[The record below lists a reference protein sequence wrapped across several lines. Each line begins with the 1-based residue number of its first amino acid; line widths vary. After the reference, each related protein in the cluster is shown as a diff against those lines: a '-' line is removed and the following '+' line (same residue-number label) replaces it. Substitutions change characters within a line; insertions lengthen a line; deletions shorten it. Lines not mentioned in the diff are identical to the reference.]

1 MFRFPQKP
9 SFMYSALALLVLVVL
24 TVFASNVFAKTYI
37 EGVRIWQ
44 APDNT
49 RLVFDLSHRVSHDL
63 FTMKSPNRIVID
75 LKNTTLL
82 TPISKLNIGENNEL
96 LRGVRTAKRN
106 KNDLRIVLDLKKSVN
121 PKSFVLSPN
130 KDYGHRLVL
139 DLFNNKHKS
148 KKRKPKIKRFLGNSP
163 RDVII
168 AIDAGHGGDDPG
180 AIGYRGTKE
189 KKVVLQVAKKL
200 ARKINQQKGMKAV
213 LVRKGDYFIGLGKR
227 VEIARQ
233 VQADLFISLH
243 ADAFRTKKA
252 KGSSVYVLS
261 DNGASSEAAGWLA
274 NKENNSD
281 LIGGVSLGDKDDLL
295 KLVLV
300 DMVKNSTLEDSH
312 RVAKQVLRKLKGVN
326 SLHKNHVEKAGFR
339 VLKAPDMPSILIEMA
354 FISNPREEARLR
366 SGNYQKKMSKAILRG
381 VQSYFKTN
389 APPGTKLALMNRHQ
403 QQQQHKIASGE
414 TLSHIAK
421 QYHVSIKG
429 IRIANNLSSDKIKIG
444 KILRIPVI

>member
-1 MFRFPQKP
+1 MFKLRLFFFVL
-9 SFMYSALALLVLVVL
+9 SF
-24 TVFASNVFAKTYI
+24 FAFAQSGYAKTFI

-49 RLVFDLSHRVSHDL
+49 RLVFDLSKRVTHDL

-75 LKNTTLL
+75 LKNTSLIASL
-82 TPISKLNIGENNEL
+82 SNLQLDGNDSL
-96 LRGVRTAKRN
+96 LRGVRAAKRN
-106 KNDLRIVLDLKKSVN
+106 KNDLRIVLDLKKAVQ

-139 DLFNNKHKS
+139 DLFNKKHTRKKS
-148 KKRKPKIKRFLGNSP
+148 KPKIRRFNVNKP

-189 KKVVLQVAKKL
+189 KKIVLQVAKKL
-200 ARKINQQKGMKAV
+200 AKKINKQHGMKAI
-213 LVRKGDYFIGLGKR
+213 LIRKGDYYVGLGKR
-227 VEIARQ
+227 VEIARD

-281 LIGGVSLGDKDDLL
+281 LIGGVSLGDKGDLL

-354 FISNPREEARLR
+354 FISNPKEESRLR
-366 SGNYQKKMSKAILRG
+366 NGNYQKKMSKAILRG
-381 VQSYFKTN
+381 VQNYFKSN
-389 APPGTKLALMNRHQ
+389 APPGTKLALLKQHE
-403 QQQQHKIASGE
+403 HKITSGE

-421 QYHVSIKG
+421 RYKVSVKG
-429 IRIANNLSSDKIKIG
+429 IRLANNLSTDKLLVG
-444 KILRIPVI
+444 KILQIPVI

>member
-1 MFRFPQKP
+1 MQSIYTKKTMFTLR
-9 SFMYSALALLVLVVL
+9 LLLGILFLFVV
-24 TVFASNVFAKTYI
+24 ASSSYATTFI
-37 EGVRIWQ
+37 EGVRMWQ

-49 RLVFDLSHRVSHDL
+49 RLVFDLSKRVTHDL

-75 LKNTTLL
+75 LKDTNLIASL
-82 TPISKLNIGENNEL
+82 TGLKLKSDTV

-106 KNDLRIVLDLKKSVN
+106 KNDLRIVLDLKKAVQ
-121 PKSFVLSPN
+121 PKSFVLLPN

-139 DLFNNKHKS
+139 DLFSKKSKHKS
-148 KKRKPKIKRFLGNSP
+148 HKAKVKRYSPNKP

-189 KKVVLQVAKKL
+189 KKIVLQVAKKL
-200 ARKINQQKGMKAV
+200 ARKINRQKGMKAV
-213 LVRKGDYFIGLGKR
+213 LIRKGDYYVGLGKR
-227 VEIARQ
+227 VELARQ
-233 VQADLFISLH
+233 DQADLFISLH

-326 SLHKNHVEKAGFR
+326 SLHKRHVEKAGFR

-354 FISNPREEARLR
+354 FISNPKEESRLR
-366 SGNYQKKMSKAILRG
+366 SGRYQTKISKAILRG
-381 VQSYFKTN
+381 VQSYFKSN
-389 APPGTKLALMNRHQ
+389 APPGTKLALMKAKE
-403 QQQQHKIASGE
+403 HKISSGD

-421 QYHVSIKG
+421 KYQVSIKG
-429 IRIANNLSSDKIKIG
+429 IRLANNLPNDKLTVG
-444 KILRIPVI
+444 KILQIPVI

>member
-1 MFRFPQKP
+1 MFTFYR
-9 SFMYSALALLVLVVL
+9 SYRLLLL
-24 TVFASNVFAKTYI
+24 TLSLSVFASEIYATTFI
-37 EGVRIWQ
+37 EGVRMWQ

-49 RLVFDLSHRVSHDL
+49 RLVFDLSNRVTHDL
-63 FTMKSPNRIVID
+63 FTMKAPNRIVID
-75 LKNTTLL
+75 LKNTNLMISLSTLKINGND
-82 TPISKLNIGENNEL
+82 TL

-106 KNDLRIVLDLKKSVN
+106 KNDLRIVLDLKKAVQ

-130 KDYGHRLVL
+130 KDYGYRLVL
-139 DLFNNKHKS
+139 DLFNKNLKHK
-148 KKRKPKIKRFLGNSP
+148 KKKQIIKRYIPNKA

-189 KKVVLQVAKKL
+189 KKIVLQVAKKL
-200 ARKINQQKGMKAV
+200 ARKINSQAGMKAV
-213 LVRKGDYFIGLGKR
+213 LIRKGDYFIGLGKR
-227 VEIARQ
+227 VEIARHG
-233 VQADLFISLH
+233 QADLFISLH

-252 KGSSVYVLS
+252 RGSSVYVLS

-326 SLHKNHVEKAGFR
+326 SLHKNNVEKAGFR

-354 FISNPREEARLR
+354 FISNPKEESRLR
-366 SGNYQKKMSKAILRG
+366 SGQYQTKMSKAILHG
-381 VQSYFKTN
+381 VQSYFKSN
-389 APPGTKLALMNRHQ
+389 APPGTKLALMKEQ
-403 QQQQHKIASGE
+403 KHKIVRGE
-414 TLSHIAK
+414 TLSYIARK
-421 QYHVSIKG
+421 YQVSVKG
-429 IRIANNLSSDKIKIG
+429 IRMVNNLSNDKLKIG
-444 KILRIPVI
+444 KILRIPII

>member
-1 MFRFPQKP
+1 MFRFRLLILTLLL
-9 SFMYSALALLVLVVL
+9 SAFAPG
-24 TVFASNVFAKTYI
+24 VFATTFI
-37 EGVRIWQ
+37 EGVRMWQ

-49 RLVFDLSHRVSHDL
+49 RLVFDLSKRASHDL
-63 FTMKSPNRIVID
+63 FTMTSPNRIVID
-75 LKNTTLL
+75 LKNTSLITSISDLKIDKNDTLL
-82 TPISKLNIGENNEL
+82 RN
-96 LRGVRTAKRN
+96 VRVAKRN
-106 KNDLRIVLDLKKSVN
+106 KNDLRIVLDLKKAVK
-121 PKSFVLSPN
+121 PKSFMLSPN

-139 DLFNNKHKS
+139 DLFNKNFTKKKNKL
-148 KKRKPKIKRFLGNSP
+148 KIKRHLPNKP

-189 KKVVLQVAKKL
+189 KKIVLQVAKKL
-200 ARKINQQKGMKAV
+200 AANINRQRGMKAV

-233 VQADLFISLH
+233 GQADLFISLH

-354 FISNPREEARLR
+354 FISNPREESRLR
-366 SGNYQKKMSKAILRG
+366 SGYYQKKMSKAILHG
-381 VQSYFKTN
+381 VQTYFKTN
-389 APPGTKLALMNRHQ
+389 APPGSKLALMK
-403 QQQQHKIASGE
+403 QHEHRITSGE

-421 QYHVSIKG
+421 RYRVSVNG
-429 IRIANNLSSDKIKIG
+429 LRLANNLSNDILKVG
-444 KILRIPVI
+444 KILQIPVI

>member
-1 MFRFPQKP
+1 MFTRHRSLFLLSLTLCLSVFTP
-9 SFMYSALALLVLVVL
+9 SVY
-24 TVFASNVFAKTYI
+24 AKTYI
-37 EGVRIWQ
+37 EGVRMWQ

-49 RLVFDLSHRVSHDL
+49 RVVFDLSNRVVHDL

-75 LKNTTLL
+75 LKNTSLITSLSNFKVSESD
-82 TPISKLNIGENNEL
+82 TV
-96 LRGVRTAKRN
+96 LRGVRVARRN
-106 KNDLRIVLDLKKSVN
+106 KNDLRIVLDLKMAVQ

-139 DLFNNKHKS
+139 DLFNKKFKRKNHKS
-148 KKRKPKIKRFLGNSP
+148 RIKRVLPNKP

-189 KKVVLQVAKKL
+189 KKIVLQVAKKL
-200 ARKINQQKGMKAV
+200 AKRINRQPGMRAV
-213 LVRKGDYFIGLGKR
+213 LIRKGDYFIGLGKR

-281 LIGGVSLGDKDDLL
+281 RIGGVSLGDKDDLL

-312 RVAKQVLRKLKGVN
+312 RVAKQVLRKLKSVN

-354 FISNPREEARLR
+354 FISNPREETRLR
-366 SGNYQKKMSKAILRG
+366 SGHYQAKMSKAILHG
-381 VQSYFKTN
+381 VQSYFKSN
-389 APPGTKLALMNRHQ
+389 APPGTKLALMKNHE
-403 QQQQHKIASGE
+403 HKITSGE
-414 TLSHIAK
+414 TLSYIAK
-421 QYHVSIKG
+421 KYQVSVKG
-429 IRIANNLSSDKIKIG
+429 LRLANNLSNDKLRIG
-444 KILRIPVI
+444 KILHIPVI

>member
-1 MFRFPQKP
+1 MFTYRFLL
-9 SFMYSALALLVLVVL
+9 LALVLAVAAPSSYA
-24 TVFASNVFAKTYI
+24 TTFI
-37 EGVRIWQ
+37 EGVRMWQ

-49 RLVFDLSHRVSHDL
+49 RLVFDLSNRVTHDL

-75 LKNTTLL
+75 LKNTNLITSLSNL
-82 TPISKLNIGENNEL
+82 KLESDNV

-106 KNDLRIVLDLKKSVN
+106 KNDLRIVLDLKKAVK

-139 DLFNNKHKS
+139 DLYTKKSKHK
-148 KKRKPKIKRFLGNSP
+148 RHKPKIKRYSPNRP

-189 KKVVLQVAKKL
+189 KKIVLQVAKKL
-200 ARKINQQKGMKAV
+200 ARRINRQKGMKAV
-213 LVRKGDYFIGLGKR
+213 LIRKGDYYVGLGKR
-227 VEIARQ
+227 VELARED
-233 VQADLFISLH
+233 QADLFISLH

-312 RVAKQVLRKLKGVN
+312 RVAKQVLRKLKSVN
-326 SLHKNHVEKAGFR
+326 SLHKRHVEKAGFR

-354 FISNPREEARLR
+354 FISNPKEESRLR
-366 SGNYQKKMSKAILRG
+366 NGQYQTKMSKAILRG
-381 VQSYFKTN
+381 VQSYFKSN
-389 APPGTKLALMNRHQ
+389 APPGTKLALMKAKE
-403 QQQQHKIASGE
+403 HKISSGE

-421 QYHVSIKG
+421 KYQVSIKG
-429 IRIANNLSSDKIKIG
+429 IRIANNLPNDKLIIG
-444 KILRIPVI
+444 KILQIPVI

>member
-1 MFRFPQKP
+1 M
-9 SFMYSALALLVLVVL
+9 
-24 TVFASNVFAKTYI
+24 
-37 EGVRIWQ
+37 WQ

-49 RLVFDLSHRVSHDL
+49 RLVFDLSNRVTHDL
-63 FTMKSPNRIVID
+63 FTMKAPNRIVID
-75 LKNTTLL
+75 LKNTNLMTSLSTLK
-82 TPISKLNIGENNEL
+82 INGNDSL

-106 KNDLRIVLDLKKSVN
+106 KNDLRIVLDLKKAVQ

-130 KDYGHRLVL
+130 KDYGYRLVL
-139 DLFNNKHKS
+139 DLFNKNLKHK
-148 KKRKPKIKRFLGNSP
+148 KKKQIIKRYISNKP

-189 KKVVLQVAKKL
+189 KKIVLQVAKKL
-200 ARKINQQKGMKAV
+200 ARKINSQAGMKAV
-213 LVRKGDYFIGLGKR
+213 LIRKGDYFIGLGKR
-227 VEIARQ
+227 VEIARHG
-233 VQADLFISLH
+233 QADLFISLH

-252 KGSSVYVLS
+252 RGSSVYVLS

-326 SLHKNHVEKAGFR
+326 SLHKINVEKAGFR

-354 FISNPREEARLR
+354 FISNPKEESRLR
-366 SGNYQKKMSKAILRG
+366 SGKYQTKMSKAILHG
-381 VQSYFKTN
+381 VQSYFKSN
-389 APPGTKLALMNRHQ
+389 APPGTKLALMKEQ
-403 QQQQHKIASGE
+403 KHKIVRGE
-414 TLSHIAK
+414 TLSYIARK
-421 QYHVSIKG
+421 YQVSVKG
-429 IRIANNLSSDKIKIG
+429 IRTVNNLSNDKLKIG
-444 KILRIPVI
+444 KILRIPII

>member
-1 MFRFPQKP
+1 MMSIYSEKVMFTLRLLISTLLLCAFAP
-9 SFMYSALALLVLVVL
+9 SAYAAAF
-24 TVFASNVFAKTYI
+24 I
-37 EGVRIWQ
+37 EGMRMWQ

-49 RLVFDLSHRVSHDL
+49 RLVFDLSKRVSHDL

-75 LKNTTLL
+75 LKNTSLIASTSDLKIDKND
-82 TPISKLNIGENNEL
+82 PL
-96 LRGVRTAKRN
+96 LRGVRVAKRN
-106 KNDLRIVLDLKKSVN
+106 KNDLRIVLDLKKAVK

-139 DLFNNKHKS
+139 DLFNKNRS
-148 KKRKPKIKRFLGNSP
+148 KKKHKPKIKRVMPNKP

-189 KKVVLQVAKKL
+189 KKIVLQVAKKL
-200 ARKINQQKGMKAV
+200 AANINRQRGMKAV

-227 VEIARQ
+227 VEIARR

-252 KGSSVYVLS
+252 RGSSVYVLS

-312 RVAKQVLRKLKGVN
+312 RVAKQVLRRLKGVN

-354 FISNPREEARLR
+354 FISNPKEESRLR
-366 SGNYQKKMSKAILRG
+366 SGYYQKKMSKAILHG
-381 VQSYFKTN
+381 VESYFKSN
-389 APPGTKLALMNRHQ
+389 APPGTKLALMKQHE
-403 QQQQHKIASGE
+403 HKITNGE
-414 TLSHIAK
+414 TLSYIAK
-421 QYHVSIKG
+421 KYQVSVKG
-429 IRIANNLSSDKIKIG
+429 IKVANNLRNDKLIIG
-444 KILRIPVI
+444 RILRIPVI

>member
-1 MFRFPQKP
+1 MMSHYVEKVMFIRRLLLSILLLCAIAP
-9 SFMYSALALLVLVVL
+9 SVY
-24 TVFASNVFAKTYI
+24 AKTYI
-37 EGVRIWQ
+37 EGVRMWQ
-44 APDNT
+44 APDST
-49 RLVFDLSHRVSHDL
+49 RLVFDLSKRVSHDL

-75 LKNTTLL
+75 LKNTSIL
-82 TPISKLNIGENNEL
+82 TSISNLKIDKNDTL
-96 LRGVRTAKRN
+96 LRGVRVAKRN
-106 KNDLRIVLDLKKSVN
+106 KNDLRIVLDLKKAVK

-139 DLFNNKHKS
+139 DLFNKNGLKKKS
-148 KKRKPKIKRFLGNSP
+148 KPKIKRFRSSKP

-189 KKVVLQVAKKL
+189 KKIVLQVAKKL
-200 ARKINQQKGMKAV
+200 AANINRQPGMKAV

-233 VQADLFISLH
+233 GQADLFISLH

-312 RVAKQVLRKLKGVN
+312 RVAKQVLRRLKGVN
-326 SLHKNHVEKAGFR
+326 TLHKNHVEKAGFR

-354 FISNPREEARLR
+354 FISNPKEESRLR
-366 SGNYQKKMSKAILRG
+366 SGYYQKKMSKAILTG
-381 VQSYFKTN
+381 VRSYFKSN
-389 APPGTKLALMNRHQ
+389 APPGTKLALMK
-403 QQQQHKIASGE
+403 QHEHRITSGD

-421 QYHVSIKG
+421 RYQVSIKG
-429 IRIANNLSSDKIKIG
+429 IRLANNLTNDKLKVG